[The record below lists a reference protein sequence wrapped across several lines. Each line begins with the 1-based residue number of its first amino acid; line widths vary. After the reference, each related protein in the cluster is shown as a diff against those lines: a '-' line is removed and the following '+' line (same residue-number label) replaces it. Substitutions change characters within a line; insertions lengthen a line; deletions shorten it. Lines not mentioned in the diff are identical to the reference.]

1 MQLLTLFLRT
11 ALSSCFAVA
20 ATAQVDYSQ
29 YVNPFIGAE
38 GPFSGQGYGGGDIFV
53 GGARPFGVAK
63 VGIDTTAANWSIAV
77 LNGGWTPDGNVTA
90 ITMMHESGTGGAPK
104 YGIIPQMPL
113 TSINPPVN
121 ILDNLTYSQPR
132 IGQDTA
138 SVGYFKTQL
147 QNGVQIQL
155 SASRHAGII
164 EYSFPEGEKHVL
176 VDISHY
182 LPGSPYDPNGQFY
195 VGGEIQLLENGQS
208 YSGYGTYIGGWNNGA
223 PFTVYF
229 YGEFNARSEAARIF
243 RGPNTDPMRGSQ
255 GLANG
260 EPSFPI
266 FDNSTDKE
274 TSGPMN
280 DRLGAV
286 FSWGRGEASSL
297 TSRVGISF
305 ISAEKARSYIR
316 SEISS
321 WSLND
326 TVESS
331 VQEWNEDVF
340 SKIQV
345 PIGETSNL
353 TNARLLYSSLYFI
366 HLMPSDRTGENPLW
380 ESDEPSWDD
389 FYTLW
394 DIFRCTVSFYHI
406 FQPTYYES
414 MIRGLIDIWRQV
426 YISSTK
432 VIATNYPRHQGF
444 LPDGRSGNWN
454 GLVQGGSNADNVLA
468 DAYVKGLRGSINW
481 TDGYAAMKTNAE
493 KVPYNTYDPTDF
505 SASTKE
511 GRGALVDWLELGYVS
526 QDRSTRCISRTV
538 EYSLN
543 DFALSQ
549 VAAGEML
556 EDRDTYLRR
565 SAGWQKIWNSEVES
579 LSFTGFLAPRL
590 SNGEFNNS
598 GYDPLYCY
606 ECEWHSYTYEG
617 VPWEYSFVIPHDMET
632 LIGLMGGPETFEARL
647 DLMFKPNTSVQ
658 QLGPNGAGITT
669 LMNIGNEPDFAT
681 PYLYNYINKQ
691 CKSVQRSRE
700 LAYQYFHDAPYGVPG
715 NSDAGAMN
723 TWLLWQM
730 LGIYPLVT
738 TPIYLLSSPWFP
750 DLNMTINGNKN
761 LRIIACGLEEG
772 YFVQSVKIN
781 GEVWEKNWFEHA
793 DVMERGGVIEFELG
807 AEMKVWE
814 GGEVPPSLGHVEL

>member
-1 MQLLTLFLRT
+1 MQFLTCFPRALWLL
-11 ALSSCFAVA
+11 SCGIV

-29 YVNPFIGAE
+29 YVNSFIGAE

-63 VGIDTTAANWSIAV
+63 VGIDTTAANWSVAM

-113 TSINPPVN
+113 TSFSPPVN

-138 SVGYFKTQL
+138 SVGYFRTQL
-147 QNGVQIQL
+147 QNGVQIEL
-155 SASRHAGII
+155 SASRHAGIMQ
-164 EYSFPEGEKHVL
+164 YNFPQGEKHVL

-182 LPGSPYDPNGQFY
+182 LPGSPFDPNGQFY
-195 VGGEIQLLENGQS
+195 VGGEIQLHESGQS

-229 YGEFNARSEAARIF
+229 YGEFNTVPDAARVF

-260 EPSFPI
+260 QPSFPAY
-266 FDNSTDKE
+266 DNSTEKQS
-274 TSGPMN
+274 SGPMN
-280 DRLGAV
+280 DRVGAV
-286 FSWGRGEASSL
+286 FSWNPDADTL
-297 TSRVGISF
+297 ITSRVGISF
-305 ISAEKARSYIR
+305 ISVEKAQSYIR
-316 SEISS
+316 SEILS
-321 WSLND
+321 WALNE
-326 TVESS
+326 TVESA
-331 VQEWNEDVF
+331 VKEWNEDVF

-345 PIGETSNL
+345 PLDDTANL
-353 TNARLLYSSLYFI
+353 TNVRLLYSSLYFI

-414 MIRGLIDIWRQV
+414 MIRGLIDIWR
-426 YISSTK
+426 
-432 VIATNYPRHQGF
+432 HQGF

-468 DAYVKGLRGSINW
+468 DAYVKGLRGAINW
-481 TDGYAAMKTNAE
+481 TDGYAAIKTNAE

-505 SASTKE
+505 TASTKE

-549 VAAGEML
+549 VAAGERPS
-556 EDRDTYLRR
+556 DRDTYLRR
-565 SAGWQKIWNSEVES
+565 SAGWQKIWNPEVES
-579 LSFTGFLAPRL
+579 LGFTGFLAPKF
-590 SNGEFNNS
+590 SNGAFNNS

-606 ECEWHSYTYEG
+606 ECEWHAYTYEG
-617 VPWEYSFVIPHDMET
+617 VPWEYSFVIPHDMKT
-632 LIGLMGGPETFEARL
+632 LINLMGGPETFESRL

-658 QLGPNGAGITT
+658 ELGPNGAGITT

-691 CKSVQRSRE
+691 YKSVQRSRE
-700 LAYQYFHDAPYGVPG
+700 LAYQYFHDATNGIPG

-730 LGIYPLVT
+730 LGVYPLVT
-738 TPIYLLSSPWFP
+738 TNVYLLVSPWFP
-750 DLNMTINGNKN
+750 DLNMTINGDKN
-761 LRIIACGLEEG
+761 LRVLATGLEEG
-772 YFVQSVKIN
+772 YFVQSIRIN
-781 GEVWEKNWFEHA
+781 GVLWEKNWFEHE
-793 DVMERGGVIEFELG
+793 DVMVDGGVIEFELG
-807 AEMKVWE
+807 TEMKIWE
-814 GGEVPPSLGHVEL
+814 VGNVPPSLGHVEL

>member
-1 MQLLTLFLRT
+1 MRLLTLVLRT
-11 ALSSCFAVA
+11 LWPFGFATV
-20 ATAQVDYSQ
+20 ATAQVDYSR

-38 GPFSGQGYGGGDIFV
+38 GPFPGQGYGGGDIFV

-113 TSINPPVN
+113 TSISPPVN

-138 SVGYFKTQL
+138 SVGYFRTQL
-147 QNGVQIQL
+147 QNGVQIEL
-155 SASRHAGII
+155 SASRHAGIM
-164 EYSFPEGEKHVL
+164 EYSFPKGEKHIL
-176 VDISHY
+176 VDLSHY
-182 LPGSPYDPNGQFY
+182 LPGSPNDPNGQFY
-195 VGGEIQLLENGQS
+195 IGGEIQLLENGQS

-229 YGEFNARSEAARIF
+229 YGEFGTKPDVARVF
-243 RGPNTDPMRGSQ
+243 RGPNTDPMRGYQ

-260 EPSFPI
+260 EPSFAVYE
-266 FDNSTDKE
+266 NSTDKG

-280 DRLGAV
+280 DRVGAT
-286 FSWGRGEASSL
+286 FSWNSGAESSI

-305 ISAEKARSYIR
+305 ISIEKARSYIH
-316 SEISS
+316 SEIPS
-321 WSLND
+321 WALND
-326 TVESS
+326 FVELA
-331 VQEWNEDVF
+331 VKEWNEDVF

-345 PIGETSNL
+345 PLDDTMNL
-353 TNARLLYSSLYFI
+353 TNVRLLYSSLYFI

-414 MIRGLIDIWRQV
+414 MIRGLIDIWR
-426 YISSTK
+426 
-432 VIATNYPRHQGF
+432 HQGF

-493 KVPYNTYDPTDF
+493 RVPYNTYDPTDF
-505 SASTKE
+505 TASTKE

-549 VAAGEML
+549 VAAGEMP

-565 SAGWQKIWNSEVES
+565 SAGWQRIWNPEVES
-579 LSFTGFLAPRL
+579 LGFTGFLAPKF

-606 ECEWHSYTYEG
+606 ECEWHAYTYEG
-617 VPWEYSFVIPHDMET
+617 VPWEYSFVIPHDMRT
-632 LIGLMGGPETFEARL
+632 LIGLMGGPEIFEARL
-647 DLMFKPNTSVQ
+647 DLMTKHFRPATRLQWRRHYNTYKHRVYPQ
-658 QLGPNGAGITT
+658 PQ
-669 LMNIGNEPDFAT
+669 NEPDFAT

-691 CKSVQRSRE
+691 YKSVLRSRE
-700 LAYQYFHDAPYGVPG
+700 LAYQYFHDAPNGLPG

-738 TPIYLLSSPWFP
+738 TNIYLLSSPWFP
-750 DLNMTINGNKN
+750 DLNMTINGDKV
-761 LRIIACGLEEG
+761 LRVIAKGLDDG
-772 YFVQSVKIN
+772 YFVQRVRIN
-781 GEVWEKNWFEHA
+781 GEAWERNWFEHA
-793 DVMERGGVIEFELG
+793 DVMEMGGVIEFELG
-807 AEMKVWE
+807 PEMTMWE
-814 GGEVPPSLGHVEL
+814 RGPVPPSLGHVEL

>member
-1 MQLLTLFLRT
+1 MQQLLTLFLRT
-11 ALSSCFAVA
+11 LWLFGFAIV

-53 GGARPFGVAK
+53 GGTRPFGVAK

-113 TSINPPVN
+113 TSISSPVN

-147 QNGVQIQL
+147 QNGVQIEL

-164 EYSFPEGEKHVL
+164 RYSFHEGEKHVL
-176 VDISHY
+176 VDVSHY
-182 LPGSPYDPNGQFY
+182 LPGAPYDPNGQFY
-195 VGGEIQLLENGQS
+195 VGGEIQLEENGQS

-229 YGEFNARSEAARIF
+229 YGEFSTAPEAARVF
-243 RGPNTDPMRGSQ
+243 RGPNTDPMRSYQ

-260 EPSFPI
+260 RPSFAVYN
-266 FDNSTDKE
+266 NSTDKE

-280 DRLGAV
+280 DRVGAV
-286 FSWGRGEASSL
+286 FSWNIDTESIIS
-297 TSRVGISF
+297 SRVGISF
-305 ISAEKARSYIR
+305 ISVEKARAYIG
-316 SEISS
+316 SEIPS
-321 WSLND
+321 WTLND
-326 TVESS
+326 TVESA
-331 VQEWNEDVF
+331 VKEWNEDVF

-345 PIGETSNL
+345 PLDERANFTHV
-353 TNARLLYSSLYFI
+353 RLLYSSLYFI

-414 MIRGLIDIWRQV
+414 MIRGLIDIWR
-426 YISSTK
+426 
-432 VIATNYPRHQGF
+432 HQGF

-493 KVPYNTYDPTDF
+493 RVPHNTYDPTDF
-505 SASTKE
+505 TASTKE
-511 GRGALVDWLELGYVS
+511 GRGALPDWLELGYVS

-549 VAAGEML
+549 VAAGEMP

-565 SAGWQKIWNSEVES
+565 SAGWQKIWNPEIES
-579 LSFTGFLAPRL
+579 LGFTGFLAPKF

-606 ECEWHSYTYEG
+606 ECEWHAYTYEG

-632 LIGLMGGPETFEARL
+632 LIGLMTGPEAFEARL

-691 CKSVQRSRE
+691 YKSVQRSRD
-700 LAYQYFHDAPYGVPG
+700 LAYQYFHDASNGLPG

-738 TPIYLLSSPWFP
+738 TPVYLLASPWFP
-750 DLNMTINGNKN
+750 DLNMTVNGDKN
-761 LRIIACGLEEG
+761 LRIIAHGLDDG
-772 YFVQSVKIN
+772 YFVQRVRIN
-781 GEVWEKNWFEHA
+781 GVLWERNWFEQA
-793 DVMERGGVIEFELG
+793 DVMESGGVIEFELG
-807 AEMKVWE
+807 PEMKEWE
-814 GGEVPPSLGHVEL
+814 RGRVPPSLGHVEL